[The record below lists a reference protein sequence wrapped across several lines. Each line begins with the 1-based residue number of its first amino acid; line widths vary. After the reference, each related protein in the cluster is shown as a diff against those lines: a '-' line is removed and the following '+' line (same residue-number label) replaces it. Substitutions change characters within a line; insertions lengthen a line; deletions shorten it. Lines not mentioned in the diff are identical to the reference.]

1 MFRKLI
7 SSILVFLIRIYQN
20 LISPFFPGACRYS
33 PTCSEY
39 VVEAVKVHGPL
50 KGGWLGIRR
59 ISRCHPWGGQGYDPV
74 PPKEGPT
81 NQQDAVQEEN

>member
-1 MFRKLI
+1 MIRTAVG
-7 SSILVFLIRIYQN
+7 SILVFMIRIYQG

-59 ISRCHPWGGQGYDPV
+59 ISRCHPWGGEGYDPV
-74 PPKEGPT
+74 PPKKGDT
-81 NQQDAVQEEN
+81 DVKQEAQKD